1 MSKPESDIP
10 LTERDD
16 ISEARRDLRW
26 AERAL
31 LDAESELDD
40 AKRLVSVLR
49 RHLRE
54 LEAATAAAR

>member
-40 AKRLVSVLR
+40 AIAVTLALDQNN
-49 RHLRE
+49 
-54 LEAATAAAR
+54 